1 MTAWLRGLFP
11 VRPEERGVVLT
22 LYALLVVTVVA
33 NWIGKVGSNS
43 IFIKKVGVTAL
54 PYAYVLAPIVL
65 LIASTLIFSL
75 VGRVR
80 RRELFIWYVGV
91 VAVLSIATQGAMDLG
106 AVDYWWAYVFAQ
118 VVKDTVYLIFWVY
131 AGNLFD
137 SEQSKRIFPLFAG
150 ALLIG
155 KIAGGLLST
164 SLAPLIHSENFMAAQ
179 AAGFTVAFVVIL
191 LYRRRLP
198 EGEGAIT
205 NDKVRPQGLGDRLR
219 GSVAGYRAVASDG
232 LLRPFGL
239 SIFFWYFLMQIG
251 NYLFTYSLDSATAG
265 ADTVQGAED
274 AYTLLYASVFT
285 IGSVIALGIQTFMTG
300 SLVRRLGVSLLLFVF
315 PLWYV
320 GWYGAGAVVG
330 LTGIVGVLLQAGER
344 IIVPAIHLPATQV
357 VYNQISSSLRPRARA
372 FFSGG
377 VNAFAEIGAA
387 LVLVAGAIA
396 TDPRTVLIFGTAC
409 SVVFTG
415 NTFVLRRALGR
426 RIVEN
431 LASEDPELRRNA
443 AQMLGGEGRAVPTE
457 GLQSLLGEGSA
468 DVEAR
473 IQAALLRR
481 GALRV
486 AKGRA
491 D

>member
-1 MTAWLRGLFP
+1 MIGWLKGLVP
-11 VRPEERGVVLT
+11 VRHEERGVVLM
-22 LYALLVVTVVA
+22 LYALLTVTVIA
-33 NWIGKVGSNS
+33 NWIGKVGTNS
-43 IFIKKVGVTAL
+43 IFIKKVGVTSL
-54 PYAYVLAPIVL
+54 PYAYVIAPVVL
-65 LIASTLIFSL
+65 LLASTLIFSL

-91 VAVLSIATQGAMDLG
+91 VAVLSIATHAALG
-106 AVDYWWAYVFAQ
+106 LGTVDYWWAYVFAQ
-118 VVKDTVYLIFWVY
+118 VVKETVYLIFWVY

-164 SLAPLIHSENFMAAQ
+164 TLAPLIHSENFMAAQ
-179 AAGFTVAFVVIL
+179 AVGFGLAFVVIL
-191 LYRRRLP
+191 VYRKRLP
-198 EGEGAIT
+198 EGEGAIAGGQAQ
-205 NDKVRPQGLGDRLR
+205 PQGIGARFR
-219 GSVAGYRAVASDG
+219 GSVDGYRAVASDG
-232 LLRPFGL
+232 LLRPFGI
-239 SIFFWYFLMQIG
+239 SIFLWYFLMQIG
-251 NYLFTYSLDSATAG
+251 NYLFTYSLDSATTG
-265 ADTVQGAED
+265 AATVQGAED

-285 IGSVIALGIQTFMTG
+285 IGSIVALGIQTFLTG
-300 SLVRRLGVSLLLFVF
+300 GLIRRLGVSLLLFVF

-357 VYNQISSSLRPRARA
+357 VYNQIASSLRPRARA

-415 NTFVLRRALGR
+415 NTVVVRRALGR
-426 RIVEN
+426 RIAEN
-431 LASEDPELRRNA
+431 LRSDDPELRRNA
-443 AQMLGGEGRAVPTE
+443 AQMLGGEVRAVPTDA
-457 GLQSLLGEGSA
+457 LQSLLGEGSA

-473 IQAALLRR
+473 VQAALLRR
-481 GALRV
+481 GALPF
-486 AKGRA
+486 AKGA

>member
-1 MTAWLRGLFP
+1 VTGWLRGLFP
-11 VRPEERGVVLT
+11 VRREERGVVLT

-43 IFIKKVGVTAL
+43 IFIKKVGVTSL
-54 PYAYVLAPIVL
+54 PYAYVLAPIFL
-65 LIASTLIFSL
+65 LVASTLIFSL

-164 SLAPLIHSENFMAAQ
+164 SLAPVIHSENFMAAQ
-179 AAGFTVAFVVIL
+179 AVGFTVAFVVIL

-205 NDKVRPQGLGDRLR
+205 SDKVRPQGIGERFR
-219 GSVAGYRAVASDG
+219 GSVDGYRAVASDG

-265 ADTVQGAED
+265 AATVQGAED

-285 IGSVIALGIQTFMTG
+285 IGSVIALGI
-300 SLVRRLGVSLLLFVF
+300 
-315 PLWYV
+315 
-320 GWYGAGAVVG
+320 A
-330 LTGIVGVLLQAGER
+330 
-344 IIVPAIHLPATQV
+344 
-357 VYNQISSSLRPRARA
+357 
-372 FFSGG
+372 
-377 VNAFAEIGAA
+377 
-387 LVLVAGAIA
+387 
-396 TDPRTVLIFGTAC
+396 
-409 SVVFTG
+409 
-415 NTFVLRRALGR
+415 
-426 RIVEN
+426 
-431 LASEDPELRRNA
+431 
-443 AQMLGGEGRAVPTE
+443 
-457 GLQSLLGEGSA
+457 
-468 DVEAR
+468 
-473 IQAALLRR
+473 
-481 GALRV
+481 
-486 AKGRA
+486 
-491 D
+491 

>member
-1 MTAWLRGLFP
+1 M
-11 VRPEERGVVLT
+11 VLT
-22 LYALLVVTVVA
+22 LYALLTVTVIA
-33 NWIGKVGSNS
+33 NWIGKVGTNS
-43 IFIKKVGVTAL
+43 IFIKKVGVTSL
-54 PYAYVLAPIVL
+54 PYAYVIAPIVL
-65 LIASTLIFSL
+65 LFASTLIFSL
-75 VGRVR
+75 VGRIR
-80 RRELFIWYVGV
+80 RRELFIWYVGI
-91 VAVLSIATQGAMDLG
+91 VAVLSVVTHAAMDLG
-106 AVDYWWAYVFAQ
+106 AFDYWWAYVFAQ
-118 VVKDTVYLIFWVY
+118 VVKETVYLIFWVY

-164 SLAPLIHSENFMAAQ
+164 SLAPVIHSENFMAAQ
-179 AAGFTVAFVVIL
+179 AAGFGLAFAVIL
-191 LYRRRLP
+191 LYRKRLP
-198 EGEGAIT
+198 EGEGAIVSG
-205 NDKVRPQGLGDRLR
+205 KVRPQGIGERVR
-219 GSVAGYRAVASDG
+219 GSIDGYRSVASDG
-232 LLRPFGL
+232 LLRPFGV
-239 SIFFWYFLMQIG
+239 SIFLWYFLMQIG

-265 ADTVQGAED
+265 AATVQGAED

-285 IGSVIALGIQTFMTG
+285 VGSVIALGIQTFLTG
-300 SLVRRLGVSLLLFVF
+300 SLIRRLGVSLLLFVF

-357 VYNQISSSLRPRARA
+357 VYNQIASSLRPRARA

-396 TDPRTVLIFGTAC
+396 SDPRTVLIFGTAC
-409 SVVFTG
+409 SAVFTG
-415 NTFVLRRALGR
+415 NTLLLRRALGR
-426 RIVEN
+426 RIVQN
-431 LASEDPELRRNA
+431 LRSEDPELRRNA
-443 AQMLGGEGRAVPTE
+443 AQMLSGEGRAVRTE
-457 GLQSLLGEGSA
+457 ELQSLLGEGSA

-473 IQAALLRR
+473 VQAALRRR
-481 GALRV
+481 GAYTI
-486 AKGRA
+486 ANGRA

>member
-1 MTAWLRGLFP
+1 MTRWLSGLFP
-11 VRPEERGVVLT
+11 VRREERGVVLT
-22 LYALLVVTVVA
+22 LYALLTVTVIA
-33 NWIGKVGSNS
+33 NWIGKVGTNS
-43 IFIKKVGVTAL
+43 IFIKKVGVTSL
-54 PYAYVLAPIVL
+54 PYAYVIAPIVL
-65 LIASTLIFSL
+65 LLASTLIFSL

-80 RRELFIWYVGV
+80 RRELFIWYVAI
-91 VAVLSIATQGAMDLG
+91 VALLSVATHLAMDLG
-106 AVDYWWAYVFAQ
+106 TVDYWWAYVFAQ
-118 VVKDTVYLIFWVY
+118 VVKETVYLVFWVY

-164 SLAPLIHSENFMAAQ
+164 SLAPVIHSENFMAAQ
-179 AAGFTVAFVVIL
+179 AAGFGLALGVIL
-191 LYRRRLP
+191 LYRKRLP
-198 EGEGAIT
+198 EGEGAIQSS
-205 NDKVRPQGLGDRLR
+205 RAASQSIGERFR

-239 SIFFWYFLMQIG
+239 SIFLWYFLMQIG
-251 NYLFTYSLDSATAG
+251 NYLFTYSLDAATAG
-265 ADTVQGAED
+265 ASTVQGAED

-285 IGSVIALGIQTFMTG
+285 IGSVIALGIQTFLTG
-300 SLVRRLGVSLLLFVF
+300 SLIRRVGVSLLLFVF

-357 VYNQISSSLRPRARA
+357 VYGQIASSLRPRARA

-396 TDPRTVLIFGTAC
+396 TDPRMVLIFGTAC
-409 SVVFTG
+409 SALFTG
-415 NTFVLRRALGR
+415 NTVVLRRALGR

-431 LASEDPELRRNA
+431 LRSEDPELRRNA
-443 AQMLGGEGRAVPTE
+443 AQMLSGEGRAVPTAE
-457 GLQSLLGEGSA
+457 LQSLLGEGSA

-473 IQAALLRR
+473 VQAALLRR
-481 GALRV
+481 GALAT
-486 AKGRA
+486 AKGSV